1 MGDVEDIARRKSGGD
16 GEDDGNDK
24 PMKSY
29 DDVGDSAANDLF
41 DALGVDEGSREQAK
55 SALSDY
61 VKACV
66 EKALSDNEE

>member
-1 MGDVEDIARRKSGGD
+1 MASEVESIARRKSGGD
-16 GEDDGNDK
+16 GEEA

-29 DDVGDSAANDLF
+29 DDVEGNAADDLM

-55 SALSDY
+55 SALRDY

-66 EKALSDNEE
+66 EKALDNSEE